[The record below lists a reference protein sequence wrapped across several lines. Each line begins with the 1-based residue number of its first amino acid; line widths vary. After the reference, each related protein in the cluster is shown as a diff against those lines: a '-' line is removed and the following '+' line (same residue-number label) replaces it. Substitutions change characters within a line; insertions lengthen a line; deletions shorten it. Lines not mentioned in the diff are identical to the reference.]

1 MKILTSSYT
10 LDLAGVPTFTKTFFD
25 EVKKRD
31 DEIKIFSPLGGRL
44 ESEMDIIKDIKT
56 SDFVPDVIISQHNTC
71 AEILKDNFPTIPHI
85 FYSHGLL
92 PEIEQPPTFICD
104 FYFAINSEV
113 RDNLVTKGVDKNK
126 IAIIRDFIDL
136 EKFKSTKKLNEKLKN
151 VLFISNYKKWKNF
164 KIVTEACK
172 INNLNLKCVGAPY
185 GRSRD
190 IAKDINESDL
200 VVSWGRGVLEA
211 MATGRCV
218 ISFDKTVG
226 DGYLDSENYF
236 KARENNF
243 SGRINNINF
252 SPTALAKEMLKYNPK
267 DGAKNRDLIE
277 QYHNPKI
284 EVDKIYEHI
293 RNNYKKI

>member
-31 DEIKIFSPLGGRL
+31 DEIKVFSPLGGRL
-44 ESEMDIIKDIKT
+44 ESEMEVIKDLKT
-56 SDFVPDVIISQHNTC
+56 SDFVPDVIISQHNSC
-71 AEILKDNFPTIPHI
+71 SEILKDNFPTIPHI

-113 RDNLVTKGVDKNK
+113 ENNLVTKGVDKNK

-136 EKFKSTKKLNEKLKN
+136 EKFKSTKKINEKLKN

-185 GRSRD
+185 GRSKD

-200 VVSWGRGVLEA
+200 VISWGRGVLEA
-211 MATGRCV
+211 MASERCT

-226 DGYLDSENYF
+226 DGYIDSDNYLE
-236 KARENNF
+236 ARENNF

-252 SPTALAKEMLKYNPK
+252 SPTSLALEMLKYNPK
-267 DGAKNRDLIE
+267 DGVKNRDLIE
-277 QYHNPKI
+277 KYHNPKI
-284 EVDKIYEHI
+284 EVDKITDVI
-293 RNNYKKI
+293 QITLGK